1 MKSLNRSTPLVRISK
16 SSGGQSAVNKWSVMV
31 CAVIDS
37 MSISPEVTVL
47 VDELDVEME
56 ESLAEG
62 EGVEFRGIVEEE
74 TISRIA
80 VVISSREVY
89 GKQTFNIAL
98 PSFLLDST
106 KRERRD
112 VEITFYYVLSFL
124 LLARSPPKHPAVIGI
139 SGLALSN

>member
-98 PSFLLDST
+98 PSFLLNT
-106 KRERRD
+106 
-112 VEITFYYVLSFL
+112 T
-124 LLARSPPKHPAVIGI
+124 P
-139 SGLALSN
+139 ALSEKEGMWKLLFIMFCHFCRLLDRLQNILP